1 VQFVVVRR
9 GQPKGFIYVLSNHCM
24 RGLIKIGGTTRT
36 VEARVK
42 ELNSATGV
50 PAPFKLEAYFASN
63 NPFAD
68 EAKVHAEL
76 SSWRFQKDK
85 EFFRCSTID
94 AINAI
99 SRILNR
105 QPKH

>member
-1 VQFVVVRR
+1 VQFVIAKR
-9 GQPKGFIYVLSNHCM
+9 GQPNGFIYVLSNQCM
-24 RGLIKIGGTTRT
+24 RGLVKIGSTTRP

-76 SSWRFQKDK
+76 SSWRLQKDK
-85 EFFRCSTID
+85 EFFHCSSID
-94 AINAI
+94 AIDAI
-99 SRILNR
+99 SRILSR
-105 QPKH
+105 QPVH